1 MGNLG
6 VKYLSEL
13 NDEIVTDIR
22 SLLKKI
28 QDKDYSGE
36 IEKLYEGFISE
47 VYESI
52 YTFRESRKIL
62 TVLQYSLKTIY
73 ENLNGNNNIRKDAF
87 LINTEDGKSLSEEIT
102 EGILISARNEHEE
115 RKLKYYGYLLG
126 NIMFKE
132 DLDIDEC
139 NRLIIISRNLS
150 YSKIKLINMYVI
162 SQSIQVPILKREN
175 YTKTGIKD
183 YKLLGILQDTLDMI
197 QKSVLNASGK
207 IVLDIVQINP
217 SLLFSKDFFIT
228 LFQLKESFFIPSL

>member
-139 NRLIIISRNLS
+139 NRLIITSRNLS

-197 QKSVLNASGK
+197 QKYHYSNTLPKLNTN
-207 IVLDIVQINP
+207 Q
-217 SLLFSKDFFIT
+217 
-228 LFQLKESFFIPSL
+228 SF